1 MRYCAHLKVYKYI
14 ILGFFMKISIR
25 ELRKETAKIVEYVEG
40 HHRVVLTKRG
50 KPCAEIVPIH
60 AKKQKKEVDEAF
72 GMWADHKEL
81 KSVDAYINKIRKGRF
96 EDVD

>member
-1 MRYCAHLKVYKYI
+1 MKVS
-14 ILGFFMKISIR
+14 IS
-25 ELRKETAKIVEYVEG
+25 ELRKETTKIVKYVED

-50 KPCAEIVPIH
+50 KPCAEIVPFQ
-60 AKKQKKEVDEAF
+60 ARTKKEKDDAF

-81 KSVDAYINKIRKGRF
+81 KSVEAYFNRIRKGHF